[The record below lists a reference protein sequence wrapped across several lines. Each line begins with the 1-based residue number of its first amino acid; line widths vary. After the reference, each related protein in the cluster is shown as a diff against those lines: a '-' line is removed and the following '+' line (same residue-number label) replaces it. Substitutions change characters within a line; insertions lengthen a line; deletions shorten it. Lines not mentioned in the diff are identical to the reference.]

1 MTIKAEPYTHDP
13 LYSDRTYP
21 EEKREYEK
29 MYEAT
34 TGKVSH
40 KILIELDDE
49 AYNYWKQRAENEGRS
64 MQSLIAS
71 MVCLFPKAKA
81 VTDAF
86 LRGKNG

>member
-13 LYSDRTYP
+13 LYSDSTYIP

-40 KILIELDDE
+40 KIMSTIIVRSADTICVG
-49 AYNYWKQRAENEGRS
+49 WKYE
-64 MQSLIAS
+64 I
-71 MVCLFPKAKA
+71 
-81 VTDAF
+81 
-86 LRGKNG
+86 